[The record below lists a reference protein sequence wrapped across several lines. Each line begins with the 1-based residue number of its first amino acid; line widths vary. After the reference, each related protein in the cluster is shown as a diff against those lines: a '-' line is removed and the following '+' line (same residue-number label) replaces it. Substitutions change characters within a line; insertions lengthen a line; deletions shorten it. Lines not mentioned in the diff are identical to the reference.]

1 MSEEKKKGDVL
12 VGTGITIYE
21 RQLKMLEELR
31 ATCGY
36 RSISR
41 LMRDLLDS
49 DEFREWAK
57 KQIENR
63 AKIVIKEFH
72 DESE

>member
-1 MSEEKKKGDVL
+1 MSEEKKNKDVL

-31 ATCGY
+31 AMCGY

-49 DEFREWAK
+49 KEFKAWA
-57 KQIENR
+57 ENR
-63 AKIVIKEFH
+63 IRDRASIVIKEFH

>member
-1 MSEEKKKGDVL
+1 MSEKEKKGDVL
-12 VGTGITIYE
+12 VGTGVTIYE

-31 ATCGY
+31 AMCGY

-49 DEFREWAK
+49 KEFKMWA
-57 KQIENR
+57 ENR
-63 AKIVIKEFH
+63 IRDRARIVIKEFH
-72 DESE
+72 DEGE